1 MNSLKYYQY
10 AVFSFVVVGRARPP
24 FSRRSEAQNHRNPYE
39 FRVSI
44 PNLKL
49 EEMNWIQRKIY
60 LYNVTFGLYCG
71 DYINVFRSTIRYSVL
86 QEVCLVRSKTIVTGR
101 SKCRLV

>member
-1 MNSLKYYQY
+1 MLM
-10 AVFSFVVVGRARPP
+10 FSFVVVGRARPP

-60 LYNVTFGLYCG
+60 LYNV
-71 DYINVFRSTIRYSVL
+71 
-86 QEVCLVRSKTIVTGR
+86 CLVRSKTIVTGR